1 MKRFILFV
9 LLTARLFAEDA
20 INIATEDYGAL
31 TLKTK
36 NIVEVNLP
44 TKTNVD
50 EIKLAFK
57 PNKGKLVVLAKEDK
71 NEKEIAAIHLDGTE
85 EDISF
90 KLQKTFLKDVKVIF
104 IPEDPDR
111 PLTLYTYAFNVVDVK
126 TIQFYNSL
134 QKAIVA
140 SGGPTDSAVAG
151 SSTTTAAVST
161 TTTTVPSTLPTEF
174 TISRSSL

>member
-57 PNKGKLVVLAKEDK
+57 PNKGKLVVLAKEGK
-71 NEKEIAAIHLDGTE
+71 NEKEIAAVHLDGTE
-85 EDISF
+85 EEASF
-90 KLQKTFLKDVKVIF
+90 KLQKLFLKDVKVIF
-104 IPEDPDR
+104 IPEDADK
-111 PLTLYTYAFNVVDVK
+111 PLTLYAYAFNVVDVK
-126 TIQFYNSL
+126 TVQFYTSL
-134 QKAIVA
+134 QKAIA
-140 SGGPTDSAVAG
+140 AAGGATDNTAAG

-161 TTTTVPSTLPTEF
+161 STTTVPSVLPTEF